1 MSSKAPLGRVLGQ
14 GVSSGTHHWWLQR
27 VSSLALLVLGPWFV
41 VSLLNMPDFALET
54 VRGAL
59 ARPANAL
66 LTLLLIGTSAHHSWL
81 GVTVVVEDYIPTKS
95 VKVAVLLALQA
106 LHVVC
111 AAGAI
116 FAVLKVAFGGSA

>member
-1 MSSKAPLGRVLGQ
+1 MSSKAPLGRVLGL

-27 VSSLALLVLGPWFV
+27 VSSLALVILGPWFV
-41 VSLLNMPDFALET
+41 LSLLGMPDFALET

-59 ARPANAL
+59 MRPAHAL
-66 LTLLLIGTSAHHSWL
+66 LTVLFIAVTAHHSWL
-81 GVTVVVEDYIPTKS
+81 GVTVVVEDYIPRKA
-95 VKVAVLLALQA
+95 VKMAVLLALQA

-116 FAVLKVAFGGSA
+116 FAVLKVAFGSGA